1 LIVILCWGLT
11 GLIEDRVRTCDDID
25 PVLDV
30 GNLESE
36 KADSALDAVDS
47 ASDEADS
54 ASREADSMHNDGKPL
69 PGARRGTSSASD
81 LACLQ
86 NEE

>member
-1 LIVILCWGLT
+1 VLEGLSVLTSILC
-11 GLIEDRVRTCDDID
+11 LIKARK
-25 PVLDV
+25 
-30 GNLESE
+30 SE
-36 KADSALDAVDS
+36 KADSALDAVDL
-47 ASDEADS
+47 ASDEANS
-54 ASREADSMHNDGKPL
+54 AHYEADSVHNDGKPL